1 MRILSL
7 LFLLISAEALA
18 LPLREHIGEA
28 RPDNVPDY
36 QIGSEWG
43 KVRVTR
49 DMLNSESPAFVRAV
63 SATGRLPVGGTGF
76 YLGKFNGA
84 HVLATNHHVCPT
96 KRSCDG
102 DKVSFPVLKKK
113 FKVTEFLITLPEIDL
128 TLLTIKAKPEDEA
141 ELMKVAKNFSFD
153 KDVARDMELLTAG
166 FGIGGNPGEV
176 LMVNQD
182 SDCKVYSADKEYRL
196 MADPDTMNPGSYRAW
211 SFAHSCDI
219 SHGDS
224 GSAMVER
231 STGDVIGIVWTGK
244 LPKSTY
250 VQSSSALIAL
260 LQNPTEAIWEELNYA
275 VPAPK
280 IRSVLK
286 RNLQSRSLDM
296 KAKSVITSLISDL

>member
-7 LFLLISAEALA
+7 LFLLISAEAFA
-18 LPLREHIGEA
+18 LPLREYIGEA
-28 RPDNVPDY
+28 RHDNIKDY

-43 KVRVTR
+43 KVRVTQN
-49 DMLNSESPAFVRAV
+49 MLNIESPAFVRAV

-96 KRSCDG
+96 KKSCDG

-113 FKVTEFLITLPEIDL
+113 FKVIGFYITLPEIDL
-128 TLLTIKAKPEDEA
+128 TLLKIKVKPEDEA
-141 ELMKVAKNFSFD
+141 YLLKVAKNFSFG
-153 KDVARDMELLTAG
+153 KDVTRGMELLTAG
-166 FGIGGNPGEV
+166 FGVGGNPGEV

-182 SDCKVYSADKEYRL
+182 SDCKVYSADKEYHL
-196 MADPDTMNPGSYRAW
+196 MADPDTMNPGTYRAW

-231 STGDVIGIVWTGK
+231 STGDVVGIVWTGK
-244 LPKSTY
+244 LPKSKH
-250 VQSSSALIAL
+250 VQSSEALIAL
-260 LQNPTEAIWEELNYA
+260 LENPSEEIWEELAYA

-280 IRSVLK
+280 VASVLK
-286 RNLQSRSLDM
+286 RNLQNRGLDVE
-296 KAKSVITSLISDL
+296 AKSVISSIISDL